1 MQVSQTRAPLRRQPS
16 ALRHVAA
23 IAAKVERLHALAF
36 PVAAPV
42 MVAPTAPRC
51 LCCKAVA
58 AFFLCDEAGKPL
70 PRHCGGF
77 CAKCA
82 PMQMQDEETPESGTP
97 APLEAVESLAHD
109 FDGFQAMRAQHALL
123 IESHVVERETLR
135 RDLAKL
141 QAAEYDGAGYGV
153 NLTEEIE
160 AIESRLETLDDYLVF
175 EPDFPFR
182 FGFDDLSPQQLHALV
197 LA

>member
-42 MVAPTAPRC
+42 AVTPTSPRC

-82 PMQMQDEETPESGTP
+82 PMQPQDEETPESGTP
-97 APLEAVESLAHD
+97 APLEAAESLAMD
-109 FDGFQAMRAQHALL
+109 FDAAQRDRAQHALL
-123 IESHVVERETLR
+123 IESHIVERETLR
-135 RDLAKL
+135 CDLAKL
-141 QAAEYDGAGYGV
+141 QAAEYDGAGFGL

-160 AIESRLETLDDYLVF
+160 IIESRLADLDDYLIF
-175 EPDFPFR
+175 EPDFAEPEM
-182 FGFDDLSPQQLHALV
+182 AL
-197 LA
+197 AA